1 MATTSQ
7 TITLEDLPNVRRG
20 ENGLRQLR
28 QPAAALGNRLL
39 TVHDNVE
46 QSSPTE
52 ATSAIATNQQQ
63 RPLPPSTPPWL
74 KLKIFGAAF
83 SFFCAGINDSILG
96 PLIPY
101 MLVSFSI
108 GTGEV
113 AIL

>member
-1 MATTSQ
+1 MATISQ
-7 TITLEDLPNVRRG
+7 MITLEHLPNEPKG

-28 QPAAALGNRLL
+28 QPAAALGKRVQ
-39 TVHDNVE
+39 TMHDNAK
-46 QSSPTE
+46 QLSPTE
-52 ATSAIATNQQQ
+52 ASSAIATDQQQ
-63 RPLPPSTPPWL
+63 SPLPPSTPPWL

-101 MLVSFSI
+101 ILISFSI